1 MSAIFKIAKRELR
14 YIATT
19 KSRIGLLFVIP
30 LVVFILL
37 NVIYVK
43 ELVRDIPLAV
53 LDEDHTE
60 LTRAITRS
68 IDSTPTV
75 KVLYRVSSIEEVKN
89 LIFEG
94 KVQGAFYYPKGMTS
108 KIKKGGSGKVGV
120 YINSTNIIYSNL
132 LLKES
137 SKVIITIASAVLL
150 KEFES
155 QMMTPEK
162 AMTLVQPIKVH
173 ARSMFNPN
181 YSYLQYLT
189 PGLMT
194 VLFQMIIMFAA
205 TGAINREFHNGTTD
219 KMFETAGGKVFPVFG
234 GKLLAYV
241 AASLFTIVLI
251 IGVIFPMF
259 DIKLYGNVFYL
270 FAFFV
275 WFSFVSAAL
284 GLMLSSIFVD
294 PVLALDIAFFY
305 NSPAFVFSGF
315 TFPVWAMPAFHQF
328 YAAIIPYTYFLTGFL
343 QIYQMNVPITDV
355 LPSIISLGIFFAV
368 GSAVT
373 LVALKLRIKNS
384 TEKKAAL
391 SAGTVND

>member
-1 MSAIFKIAKRELR
+1 MR
-14 YIATT
+14 YIATS
-19 KSRIGLLFVIP
+19 KSRISLLFVVPI
-30 LVVFILL
+30 VVFIFL

-43 ELVRDIPLAV
+43 ELVRDIPIAI

-68 IDSTPTV
+68 IDATPTV
-75 KVLYRVSSIEEVKN
+75 KVLYKVSSIEEVKN
-89 LIFEG
+89 LILEG
-94 KVQGAFYYPKGMTS
+94 KVQGAFYYPKGMTA
-108 KIKKGGSGKVGV
+108 KIKKGGNGKVGV

-137 SKVIITIASAVLL
+137 SNVIITIASAILL

-155 QMMTPEK
+155 QLMTPEK
-162 AMTLVQPIKVH
+162 AMTLVQPIKIH

-194 VLFQMIIMFAA
+194 VLFQMIAMFAA
-205 TGAINREFHNGTTD
+205 TGAINREFHDGTA
-219 KMFETAGGKVFPVFG
+219 KEMFETADGKVFSVFG
-234 GKLLAYV
+234 GKLIAYV

-259 DIKLYGNVFYL
+259 DIRLYGSPFYL
-270 FAFFV
+270 LAYFV
-275 WFSFVSAAL
+275 WFSFVSVAL
-284 GLMLSSIFVD
+284 GLMLSAIFVD

-315 TFPVWAMPAFHQF
+315 TFPVWAMPAFQQF
-328 YAAIIPYTYFLTGFL
+328 YAQIIPYTYFLTGFM
-343 QIYQMNVPITDV
+343 QIYQMDVPIADV
-355 LPSIISLGIFFAV
+355 LPSILSLGIFFAV
-368 GSAVT
+368 GAVGA
-373 LVALKLRIKNS
+373 LAVLKLRLGKLESENMRLS
-384 TEKKAAL
+384 TEAI
-391 SAGTVND
+391 ND